1 MNWKLEY
8 LPEAEDDFKALDG
21 SQRNLVLK
29 AIKKVQQNPL
39 PADENG
45 YGKLLGNQN
54 GKNLA
59 GLLKIKLRAAGIRV
73 VYQLQRT
80 ETAMLVIVI
89 GVRADEEVYEIA
101 QKRAAKHH
109 LLGRTHKRGAWSAFC
124 SLPPFFL
131 FPTPF
136 FSAARPHTIHQ
147 PNQRARRRTNMKL
160 PKLPKLPSLKSLHLP
175 SRITMERL
183 LIVSAAALVVVLAV
197 RGGQQTQ
204 TAMQQTDFT
213 PDVSTQTIADAS
225 PDVEMTA
232 TVCWYEDGEG
242 YLVPVTRQIPL
253 QDGVAK
259 ATLSL
264 MVKSSENDLAAA
276 RMGLRNVIPEGVT
289 FDLDISGGKARVDLS
304 KEALSC
310 QNAEEELLMV
320 QGTAAALCGFDTVQ
334 EVTFLF
340 DGQKRSQLTHGT
352 DVSGVFKA
360 DGVNLES
367 VETTANL
374 TNASRVQLYFPS
386 ADGRLMVPVTRTVFS
401 PADLTTAMLELAK
414 GPEKDSG
421 LEIPLPKDC
430 GLRSVTL
437 KNGVATIDFTKEFA
451 SLATAEDASAA
462 TSQALRA
469 IVFTASQFPGVK
481 KVEVL
486 VEGKPFE
493 AQPSAVTTFV
503 NQADEVM
510 AQYPGLITVD

>member
-1 MNWKLEY
+1 
-8 LPEAEDDFKALDG
+8 
-21 SQRNLVLK
+21 
-29 AIKKVQQNPL
+29 
-39 PADENG
+39 
-45 YGKLLGNQN
+45 
-54 GKNLA
+54 
-59 GLLKIKLRAAGIRV
+59 
-73 VYQLQRT
+73 
-80 ETAMLVIVI
+80 
-89 GVRADEEVYEIA
+89 
-101 QKRAAKHH
+101 
-109 LLGRTHKRGAWSAFC
+109 
-124 SLPPFFL
+124 
-131 FPTPF
+131 
-136 FSAARPHTIHQ
+136 
-147 PNQRARRRTNMKL
+147 MKL

-340 DGQKRSQLTHGT
+340 DGQKRSQLTRGT

-360 DGVNLES
+360 DSVNLES

>member
-1 MNWKLEY
+1 
-8 LPEAEDDFKALDG
+8 
-21 SQRNLVLK
+21 
-29 AIKKVQQNPL
+29 
-39 PADENG
+39 
-45 YGKLLGNQN
+45 
-54 GKNLA
+54 
-59 GLLKIKLRAAGIRV
+59 
-73 VYQLQRT
+73 
-80 ETAMLVIVI
+80 
-89 GVRADEEVYEIA
+89 
-101 QKRAAKHH
+101 
-109 LLGRTHKRGAWSAFC
+109 
-124 SLPPFFL
+124 
-131 FPTPF
+131 
-136 FSAARPHTIHQ
+136 
-147 PNQRARRRTNMKL
+147 MKL
-160 PKLPKLPSLKSLHLP
+160 PKLPKLPSIKSLHLP

-197 RGGQQTQ
+197 RGGQQTK

-253 QDGVAK
+253 Q
-259 ATLSL
+259 
-264 MVKSSENDLAAA
+264 
-276 RMGLRNVIPEGVT
+276 
-289 FDLDISGGKARVDLS
+289 DLS

>member
-1 MNWKLEY
+1 
-8 LPEAEDDFKALDG
+8 
-21 SQRNLVLK
+21 
-29 AIKKVQQNPL
+29 
-39 PADENG
+39 
-45 YGKLLGNQN
+45 
-54 GKNLA
+54 
-59 GLLKIKLRAAGIRV
+59 
-73 VYQLQRT
+73 
-80 ETAMLVIVI
+80 
-89 GVRADEEVYEIA
+89 
-101 QKRAAKHH
+101 
-109 LLGRTHKRGAWSAFC
+109 
-124 SLPPFFL
+124 
-131 FPTPF
+131 
-136 FSAARPHTIHQ
+136 
-147 PNQRARRRTNMKL
+147 MKL

-437 KNGVATIDFTKEFA
+437 IRQDAAHRKSNENYHRELA
-451 SLATAEDASAA
+451 SNKVDQGRNKAHQNHRTGLWHLSTHHQEWDTRKYGDQARHQDPKQRMQTAEKHKSKVNDKVDGGENSHRNDVL
-462 TSQALRA
+462 SRHPFFLR
-469 IVFTASQFPGVK
+469 IHDVPLSIHV
-481 KVEVL
+481 VRL
-486 VEGKPFE
+486 C
-493 AQPSAVTTFV
+493 
-503 NQADEVM
+503 
-510 AQYPGLITVD
+510 

>member
-1 MNWKLEY
+1 
-8 LPEAEDDFKALDG
+8 
-21 SQRNLVLK
+21 
-29 AIKKVQQNPL
+29 
-39 PADENG
+39 
-45 YGKLLGNQN
+45 
-54 GKNLA
+54 
-59 GLLKIKLRAAGIRV
+59 
-73 VYQLQRT
+73 
-80 ETAMLVIVI
+80 
-89 GVRADEEVYEIA
+89 
-101 QKRAAKHH
+101 
-109 LLGRTHKRGAWSAFC
+109 
-124 SLPPFFL
+124 
-131 FPTPF
+131 
-136 FSAARPHTIHQ
+136 
-147 PNQRARRRTNMKL
+147 MKL

-360 DGVNLES
+360 DSVNLES
-367 VETTANL
+367 VET
-374 TNASRVQLYFPS
+374 
-386 ADGRLMVPVTRTVFS
+386 
-401 PADLTTAMLELAK
+401 LELAK